1 MILGC
6 AGADRAILKKIGKMI
21 LIKLVE
27 LSLYVNLYLKS
38 YLFIN
43 FMIEWLSYVYNKII
57 NINMGCVNVDF
68 S

>member
-27 LSLYVNLYLKS
+27 LSLYVNLDLKS

-43 FMIEWLSYVYNKII
+43 FMIEWLSYVYKKII
-57 NINMGCVNVDF
+57 NINLGCVNVDF